1 MFKQTSSY
9 LYIQPMSIN
18 NILSIFT
25 PKDVKFFPLLKE
37 IAEVMVKA
45 GELLHNLAAH
55 TEKEH
60 RPEIC
65 KLIKQEETS
74 GDKLSARILKELNS
88 TFITPFDREDIN
100 ALADKIE
107 EVIDT
112 IHRASQKILLYS
124 PNHFT
129 SYAIRMTE
137 LIREGTLEVQKAVC
151 GLEYMKKSDDVFR
164 KHYKEI
170 KRLEE
175 EADGVYE
182 KGIMDLFRN
191 EANITELIKLKEI
204 IQELEK
210 AANRVNS
217 TGKVLKTLFV
227 KYA

>member
-1 MFKQTSSY
+1 MKF
-9 LYIQPMSIN
+9 N
-18 NILSIFT
+18 NILSVFS

-37 IAEVMVKA
+37 IAAIMVKA
-45 GELLHNLAAH
+45 GEHLHDLVAN
-55 TEKEH
+55 TEKDQ
-60 RPEIC
+60 RSEIC
-65 KLIKQEETS
+65 KLIKQEETA
-74 GDKLSARILKELNS
+74 GDRLSARILKELNA

-124 PNHFT
+124 PNQFT
-129 SYAIRMTE
+129 PFAIRMTE
-137 LIREGTLEVQKAVC
+137 LIQEGTLEIQKAVE
-151 GLEYMKKSDDVFR
+151 GLEYMKKSDEVFR
-164 KHYKEI
+164 KYYKEI

-182 KGIMDLFRN
+182 EGIMDLFRN
-191 EANITELIKLKEI
+191 ENNITELIKLKEI

-217 TGKVLKTLFV
+217 TGKVLKTIFV